1 MQLKNSLREIMTYS
15 AKKKKKRA
23 DSLKKSEDEILV
35 DFKYLNQN
43 VHTLKKTKKKTKN
56 PFRYMKGHFF
66 DPLFGWSTSTQF
78 NSIKTW
84 PLLSEDRRTK
94 LKFRKNCKVSL

>member
-43 VHTLKKTKKKTKN
+43 VHTLKKTKKQKT
-56 PFRYMKGHFF
+56 
-66 DPLFGWSTSTQF
+66 
-78 NSIKTW
+78 
-84 PLLSEDRRTK
+84 LLDT
-94 LKFRKNCKVSL
+94 